1 VAAPRDA
8 DRRGAHVSLAHPQA
22 WQVCQALIDAGV
34 VPDFRAPDRLRL
46 GFAPLY
52 TRFVD
57 VYRGLGAIRDIVTAG
72 KHLTYPTAAGRI
84 T

>member
-1 VAAPRDA
+1 M
-8 DRRGAHVSLAHPQA
+8 SLSHPQA
-22 WQVCQALIDAGV
+22 WQVCQALVDAGV

-57 VYRGLGAIRDIVTAG
+57 VHRGLAAIRDIVAAG
-72 KHLTYPTAAGRI
+72 KHLTFPATPARI

>member
-1 VAAPRDA
+1 
-8 DRRGAHVSLAHPQA
+8 VSLAHPQG

-52 TRFVD
+52 TRFED
-57 VYRGLGAIRDIVTAG
+57 VYRGLVAIRDIVAAG
-72 KHLTYPTAAGRI
+72 KHLTYPTAPARV